1 VGTLFEWHIGI
12 NETGARNA
20 SGELLSPEVYAAGAD
35 TLPTRV
41 RAVPADPQASWTLDQ
56 VADWLLGL
64 IESDTRFLVGVNH
77 RFSFPAS
84 YFEQQGVRS
93 WQELLANREALT
105 DEGEGPFVEA
115 ARFNDGLPGPERGWR
130 MTERWGNSLTC
141 MFQFAVRGLNDSSHS
156 ALPWLRRIR
165 EQAGSRLHVWPFD
178 GWIPPDD
185 RSVIAEVHPLQPP
198 NCYPQKGRGPA
209 EQNAYAISR
218 WLLEADELGILTGY
232 LLPQLP
238 ERICRAAAVEG
249 WILGVH

>member
-1 VGTLFEWHIGI
+1 
-12 NETGARNA
+12 
-20 SGELLSPEVYAAGAD
+20 
-35 TLPTRV
+35 
-41 RAVPADPQASWTLDQ
+41 
-56 VADWLLGL
+56 
-64 IESDTRFLVGVNH
+64 
-77 RFSFPAS
+77 
-84 YFEQQGVRS
+84 
-93 WQELLANREALT
+93 
-105 DEGEGPFVEA
+105 
-115 ARFNDGLPGPERGWR
+115 
-130 MTERWGNSLTC
+130 
-141 MFQFAVRGLNDSSHS
+141 MFQFDVRGLNDSSHS